1 MTKAFRAIIKYVK
14 KELPAEAAAA
24 FSLAVGIEMF
34 AAPNHIVGGGVT
46 GIATLLHYLFGLPIG
61 TMSFVMNVPL
71 LLIGFYKLGRMFI
84 FRTLRTVVILSLVMD
99 WCAVILPDYSG
110 NPLLAALFGGV
121 LMGVGMG
128 LVLLR
133 GSTTGGTDI
142 LVRLIRKKRPHMSFG
157 TVILITDMAVIA
169 SAAIVYKSL
178 ETIMFGIV
186 MEYCTTVVVDKIIG
200 GYDARKLAIIVSARW
215 EEISRRI
222 LDELG
227 RGATVLDAMGAYTR
241 QKTGMLFCV
250 VDSRQLVLLK
260 RIVRRIDPQAFVIVS
275 TATEIL
281 GEGFK
286 SIENE

>member
-1 MTKAFRAIIKYVK
+1 
-14 KELPAEAAAA
+14 
-24 FSLAVGIEMF
+24 
-34 AAPNHIVGGGVT
+34 
-46 GIATLLHYLFGLPIG
+46 
-61 TMSFVMNVPL
+61 
-71 LLIGFYKLGRMFI
+71 
-84 FRTLRTVVILSLVMD
+84 
-99 WCAVILPDYSG
+99 
-110 NPLLAALFGGV
+110 
-121 LMGVGMG
+121 
-128 LVLLR
+128 
-133 GSTTGGTDI
+133 
-142 LVRLIRKKRPHMSFG
+142 
-157 TVILITDMAVIA
+157 
-169 SAAIVYKSL
+169 
-178 ETIMFGIV
+178 

-260 RIVRRIDPQAFVIVS
+260 RIVHRIAPQAFVSVS